1 MGWEHDRLTAA
12 EASSVLGWWI
22 EAGVDVAIQEK
33 PRAWLGEA
41 ATPAP
46 SAPMAIADPEP
57 TQNIPTSLDAFR
69 GWRGESQSV
78 PFAAPATK
86 RVLPRGIEAAEVML
100 LADMPAPE
108 DIADEQ
114 PIGGAAWELTQRM
127 LAAIG
132 FDAEQAYVASLTCT
146 HNPGTR
152 LAGKDLET
160 CAAIGFSAEQ
170 AYVGSLTCFHSPG
183 TRLSGDDLEACAAI
197 ARRHISLAKPKR
209 LLLLG
214 DATSRALLGKPL
226 TASRGHVHKIEGVRA
241 VSTFHPRFLL
251 DRPSNKALAWRDL
264 LLLMEEE
271 V

>member
-1 MGWEHDRLTAA
+1 MGGEHDRLTAA
-12 EASSVLGWWI
+12 EAASVLGWWI
-22 EAGVDVAIQEK
+22 EAGVDIAVQDA
-33 PRAWLGEA
+33 PRAWLGTKEGA
-41 ATPAP
+41 PAIETPFATAETAPAL
-46 SAPMAIADPEP
+46 PE
-57 TQNIPTSLDAFR
+57 SLEAFR
-69 GWRGESQSV
+69 SWLGDSPS
-78 PFAAPATK
+78 
-86 RVLPRGIEAAEVML
+86 LPLAKGNSRRALPKGAEAAEVML
-100 LADMPAPE
+100 LADMPTPE
-108 DIADEQ
+108 DVAEGQ
-114 PIGGAAWELTQRM
+114 PIAGDAWKLTERM

-132 FDAEQAYVASLTCT
+132 FTT
-146 HNPGTR
+146 
-152 LAGKDLET
+152 
-160 CAAIGFSAEQ
+160 EQ

-183 TRLSGDDLEACAAI
+183 TRLTGDDLEACAAI
-197 ARRHISLAKPKR
+197 ARRHIALAKPKR

>member
-1 MGWEHDRLTAA
+1 MGGEHDRLTAA
-12 EASSVLGWWI
+12 EAASVIGWWI
-22 EAGVDVAIQEK
+22 EAGVDTAIQEK

-41 ATPAP
+41 AAHAPAPAPELAAAPEAADEMPASLEAFRSWLGASSALPFSTPA
-46 SAPMAIADPEP
+46 S
-57 TQNIPTSLDAFR
+57 
-69 GWRGESQSV
+69 
-78 PFAAPATK
+78 K
-86 RVLPRGIEAAEVML
+86 RVLPKGLEAAEIML
-100 LADMPAPE
+100 LADMPTAE
-108 DIADEQ
+108 DVAGGQ
-114 PIGGAAWELTQRM
+114 PIAGQAWELTERM

-132 FDAEQAYVASLTCT
+132 FTAD
-146 HNPGTR
+146 
-152 LAGKDLET
+152 
-160 CAAIGFSAEQ
+160 Q

-183 TRLSGDDLEACAAI
+183 TRLAGDDLEACAAI
-197 ARRHISLAKPKR
+197 ARRHISLAKAKR

>member
-1 MGWEHDRLTAA
+1 MGGEHDRLTAA
-12 EASSVLGWWI
+12 EAASVLGWWI

-46 SAPMAIADPEP
+46 SAPMPTAEPEP
-57 TQNIPTSLDAFR
+57 TQDIPTSLEAFR
-69 GWRGESQSV
+69 GWLGETPSL
-78 PFAAPATK
+78 PFATPAAR

-100 LADMPAPE
+100 LADMPTPE
-108 DIADEQ
+108 DIADDQ

-132 FDAEQAYVASLTCT
+132 FNAEQAYVASLTCA
-146 HNPGTR
+146 HSPGTR
-152 LAGKDLET
+152 LAGK
-160 CAAIGFSAEQ
+160 
-170 AYVGSLTCFHSPG
+170 
-183 TRLSGDDLEACAAI
+183 DLEACAAI
-197 ARRHISLAKPKR
+197 ARRHVALAKPKR

-214 DATSRALLGKPL
+214 DAPARALLGKPL
-226 TASRGHVHKIEGVRA
+226 AAARGHVHKIEGVRTVA
-241 VSTFHPRFLL
+241 TFHPRQLL
-251 DRPSNKALAWRDL
+251 QRASDKALAWRDL

>member
-1 MGWEHDRLTAA
+1 MGGEHDRLTAA
-12 EASSVLGWWI
+12 EAASVLGWWI
-22 EAGVDVAIQEK
+22 EAGVDVAVQDA
-33 PRAWLGEA
+33 PRAWFGA
-41 ATPAP
+41 SP
-46 SAPMAIADPEP
+46 
-57 TQNIPTSLDAFR
+57 
-69 GWRGESQSV
+69 SV
-78 PFAAPATK
+78 PAVGTPPAARSEAAPA
-86 RVLPRGIEAAEVML
+86 LPESLEAFRNWLGDSPTLPFAKGNTRRALPKGAEAAEIML
-100 LADMPAPE
+100 LADMPTAE
-108 DIADEQ
+108 DVAGGQ
-114 PIGGAAWELTQRM
+114 PIAGQAWDLTERM

-132 FDAEQAYVASLTCT
+132 FT
-146 HNPGTR
+146 
-152 LAGKDLET
+152 
-160 CAAIGFSAEQ
+160 AEQ
-170 AYVGSLTCFHSPG
+170 AYVGSLTCLHSPG
-183 TRLSGDDLEACAAI
+183 TRLSGDDLEACASI